1 MYLVVRTVGVDED
14 TSAVVVLCTASFKT
28 TDPNPY
34 VGLVGSAMAPRNI
47 LRSTQTRTQLGT
59 DYRGSF

>member
-34 VGLVGSAMAPRNI
+34 VGLVGSAMARAIFSEAPRHGP
-47 LRSTQTRTQLGT
+47 S
-59 DYRGSF
+59 